1 MTIVSLVG
9 AFALLYV
16 AWFHMSQSSDD
27 TDRFSI
33 LVQSSGEAS
42 DTWRKAKKLSER
54 SREVISRME
63 YFKNESSDL
72 FQFAQDMLVQV
83 SEDIEEMKSKPEIP
97 KDLLRSYELA
107 FRDFNKTSVRLGT
120 IALSSNPELFPQ
132 PDYDKVAQ
140 EFLMVIE
147 RLDIWT
153 NEFLESED
161 AKIEARKA
169 EMIESR
175 KDSFSLIG
183 IACVT
188 YLLIIFAVGYV
199 IQRSFL
205 NPIRR
210 MAHAADE
217 ALSEKRSFTQSS
229 LKGSASADR
238 TLSSPVK
245 TLFRKETGPQEI
257 ETLSRRLWQ
266 LVHKLEEAVKERT
279 AQLAERTEKL
289 ELEVE
294 NRKKLETDLQHA
306 QKMEAVG
313 QMASGIAHEIRTPA
327 QFAGD
332 HLSFLKHF
340 IDESFQQEVFSKLDF
355 DDPDFLKTNVPV
367 ALESI
372 RKGLEHITEIVSAM
386 KRFSYK
392 DTHASLSPAEINS
405 IVRDCV
411 SISRNEW
418 KNSAVLDTDLASD
431 LPMVPCRLSEISQV
445 IINLI
450 VNASHSIAD
459 FHKGS
464 MGKIT
469 VKTRE
474 ENSSWIR
481 ISVEDNG
488 GGIAA
493 KVADRV
499 FDPFFT
505 TKKVGIGSGQGLA
518 ISYNLIVERHKGK
531 IDFDTTEGEGTVFNV
546 LLPLT
551 ESDSSEEKP

>member
-16 AWFHMSQSSDD
+16 AWFQMSQSSDD

-83 SEDIEEMKSKPEIP
+83 SEDIQEMKSKPEIP

-147 RLDIWT
+147 RLNSWT
-153 NEFLESED
+153 DEFLESED

-183 IACVT
+183 IACVA

-229 LKGSASADR
+229 LKGSASAAR
-238 TLSSPVK
+238 TPSSTVK
-245 TLFRKETGPQEI
+245 TLFRKETFPKRLKLFQEGFGSSCTNSRKRSKK
-257 ETLSRRLWQ
+257 ERLNLPSERKSWSLKLKTGKNSRPTCNTLKKWRLWDKW
-266 LVHKLEEAVKERT
+266 LPVSPMK
-279 AQLAERTEKL
+279 
-289 ELEVE
+289 
-294 NRKKLETDLQHA
+294 
-306 QKMEAVG
+306 
-313 QMASGIAHEIRTPA
+313 SGHRPNLP
-327 QFAGD
+327 G
-332 HLSFLKHF
+332 
-340 IDESFQQEVFSKLDF
+340 
-355 DDPDFLKTNVPV
+355 
-367 ALESI
+367 
-372 RKGLEHITEIVSAM
+372 IT
-386 KRFSYK
+386 
-392 DTHASLSPAEINS
+392 
-405 IVRDCV
+405 
-411 SISRNEW
+411 
-418 KNSAVLDTDLASD
+418 
-431 LPMVPCRLSEISQV
+431 
-445 IINLI
+445 
-450 VNASHSIAD
+450 
-459 FHKGS
+459 
-464 MGKIT
+464 
-469 VKTRE
+469 
-474 ENSSWIR
+474 
-481 ISVEDNG
+481 
-488 GGIAA
+488 
-493 KVADRV
+493 
-499 FDPFFT
+499 
-505 TKKVGIGSGQGLA
+505 
-518 ISYNLIVERHKGK
+518 
-531 IDFDTTEGEGTVFNV
+531 
-546 LLPLT
+546 
-551 ESDSSEEKP
+551 

>member
-1 MTIVSLVG
+1 
-9 AFALLYV
+9 
-16 AWFHMSQSSDD
+16 
-27 TDRFSI
+27 
-33 LVQSSGEAS
+33 
-42 DTWRKAKKLSER
+42 
-54 SREVISRME
+54 
-63 YFKNESSDL
+63 
-72 FQFAQDMLVQV
+72 
-83 SEDIEEMKSKPEIP
+83 
-97 KDLLRSYELA
+97 
-107 FRDFNKTSVRLGT
+107 
-120 IALSSNPELFPQ
+120 
-132 PDYDKVAQ
+132 
-140 EFLMVIE
+140 
-147 RLDIWT
+147 
-153 NEFLESED
+153 
-161 AKIEARKA
+161 
-169 EMIESR
+169 
-175 KDSFSLIG
+175 
-183 IACVT
+183 
-188 YLLIIFAVGYV
+188 
-199 IQRSFL
+199 
-205 NPIRR
+205 
-210 MAHAADE
+210 
-217 ALSEKRSFTQSS
+217 
-229 LKGSASADR
+229 
-238 TLSSPVK
+238 
-245 TLFRKETGPQEI
+245 
-257 ETLSRRLWQ
+257 
-266 LVHKLEEAVKERT
+266 
-279 AQLAERTEKL
+279 
-289 ELEVE
+289 
-294 NRKKLETDLQHA
+294 
-306 QKMEAVG
+306 
-313 QMASGIAHEIRTPA
+313 MASGIAHEIRTPA

-340 IDESFQQEVFSKLDF
+340 IDESFQQDVFSKLDF

-392 DTHASLSPAEINS
+392 DTHASLSPADINS
-405 IVRDCV
+405 IVGDCV
-411 SISRNEW
+411 TISRNEW

-488 GGIAA
+488 GGIPAN
-493 KVADRV
+493 VADRV

-505 TKKVGIGSGQGLA
+505 TKKVGVGSGQGLA